1 MPLRPPFHKQE
12 TPASCL
18 PACLRMI
25 FASYGLVIEEAEI
38 RKACDCTLFGAYA
51 LNAVDAARAFGFIG
65 TNKHTLSFRDLLRV
79 VTDGA
84 NPIVLVSLK
93 PIDGIRQTHAVIVVD
108 ATENS
113 VTVLDP
119 MKGERAL
126 ATTVFRA
133 AWALQHSIAIIIA
146 R

>member
-1 MPLRPPFHKQE
+1 
-12 TPASCL
+12 
-18 PACLRMI
+18 MI

-38 RKACDCTLFGAYA
+38 RKACDCTFFGAYA
-51 LNAVDAARAFGFIG
+51 LNAVDAARSFGFAG

-79 VTDGA
+79 VAAGD

-93 PIDGIRQTHAVIVVD
+93 PIDGIRQTHAVIVVET
-108 ATENS
+108 TEHF

-119 MKGERAL
+119 MKGERVIP
-126 ATTVFRA
+126 TPVFRT